1 MQLLSSFAGE
11 LGLILVSFS
20 HQVWVLIQLKYATYT
35 NHIVHIQFT
44 LWEADSS
51 GDFDKAVHG
60 WGTPLTDLKGFLNVP
75 PLSNFSGQKL
85 ISMICEL
92 VINCKAVSV

>member
-1 MQLLSSFAGE
+1 MNPYMFGSFFPA
-11 LGLILVSFS
+11 LAARIRV
-20 HQVWVLIQLKYATYT
+20 KYATYT

-85 ISMICEL
+85 ISLICEL
-92 VINCKAVSV
+92 VINIITHK